1 MPHVSE
7 CPSCDK
13 PIRLPA
19 GSAGKKIRCGGCGT
33 IYPIGAAEDG
43 SLVLL
48 AADGTP
54 AERACPSC
62 AALMSA
68 SSDFCTD
75 CGAAMEGTDGPPD
88 AQAPAQAGPSV
99 APSLVRGRGTA
110 KLREKSARKSI
121 GRARKILVALSILF
135 ALVGAGVGYK
145 TMQDAAESKRIL
157 AELYQDDDVVEMDD
171 GSTWKWGELKAQMD
185 REVVTVFVIYFGLAI
200 LMAGLYFWARR
211 SPFPAMLTGLC
222 VYLVL
227 IVGSGIV
234 NPASLLSGIL
244 LKGFIVLALLA
255 GVQSALAERTAQRQA
270 EKLEEA

>member
-1 MPHVSE
+1 MPQTCN

-19 GSAGKKIRCGGCGT
+19 GSAGKKIRCGGCGA
-33 IYPIGAAEDG
+33 IYPISAAEDG
-43 SLVLL
+43 SLVLQ
-48 AADGTP
+48 APHGTP

-68 SSDFCTD
+68 SSAFCTD
-75 CGAAMEGTDGPPD
+75 CGAAMDGSGGAPV
-88 AQAPAQAGPSV
+88 AQAPAPAELGA
-99 APSLVRGRGTA
+99 APTLVRGRGTA
-110 KLREKSARKSI
+110 KFREKSARKSI

-135 ALVGAGVGYK
+135 ALVGAGAGYK
-145 TMQDAAESKRIL
+145 TKQDAAESKRIF
-157 AELYQDDDVVEMDD
+157 AEIYQDDDIVDLGD

-185 REVVTVFVIYFGLAI
+185 REVVTVFVIYFGLAV

-227 IVGSGIV
+227 IVGSAIV
-234 NPASLLSGIL
+234 DPASLLSGIL

-255 GVQSALAERTAQRQA
+255 GVQSALADRTAQRQA
-270 EKLEEA
+270 DKLEEA